1 MEPGRMEPGRM
12 DEDDWRVLAREARR
26 RLYRLIPD
34 ASAAR
39 DCAAA
44 LDRALDLAPGT
55 AKNALRRA
63 LTAQAD
69 LRAWVREQ
77 IARRRPADHSDYRS
91 AEPGPVRRL
100 EAVLPQQVVLVDRRF
115 PLYVRVLATS
125 PTGPSAALK
134 PFDVPPDGAT
144 VTVSVSAPGLFCQGD
159 LEQELRV
166 PGTGDSEPAH
176 FGFRA
181 VEAGLHRVLVRA
193 HRGGTFLGEL
203 TVEVAVETSAAGRS
217 VPGGEAVVTADL
229 PVMLC
234 EPGEVTLEVAREAD
248 HYRFRLLGDDLPRP
262 ERSDL
267 PSADPTEAVGLLVS
281 ELGLMARG
289 EHRLDSPAL
298 VQERLKDLGSGLWG
312 VIPATVR
319 TAFWNQLDRITSFT
333 VASELDTV
341 PWELLYAVDQSHEAG
356 FLAGRMAV
364 VRRSAGQSRARLIV
378 PTSIAFVQSRKMPEH
393 AEREIAAVRGHLS
406 GTQDLGVVEDL
417 DDLRQLLLPEP
428 PGVLHF
434 ACHHAF
440 DAKTGPAVELNGGEF
455 RPDTLNR
462 AALSRAWRNSPLV
475 FFNGCR
481 TGGEVRGL
489 TGTVGWAGQFLKA
502 GAGAFVGSLWNV
514 RSTSAADFADAFYR
528 ALAEGSPLG
537 EASRLARRVIMD
549 EAGDP
554 TWLAYTVYGNPSA
567 RVAGR

>member
-1 MEPGRMEPGRM
+1 M
-12 DEDDWRVLAREARR
+12 DEDDWRVLALEARR
-26 RLYRLIPD
+26 LVYRLIAD

-39 DCAAA
+39 DSAAA
-44 LDRALDLAPGT
+44 LDRALDLPPGT
-55 AKNALRRA
+55 AKAALRRA
-63 LTAQAD
+63 LTAQDD

-77 IARRRPADHSDYRS
+77 RARHRPDDLSDYRS
-91 AEPGPVRRL
+91 TEPGPVRRL
-100 EAVLPQQVVLVDRRF
+100 EAVLPRQSVVVDQRF

-134 PFDVPPDGAT
+134 PFDVPPEGAT
-144 VTVSVSAPGLFCQGD
+144 VTVSVSAPGLFSRDD
-159 LEQELRV
+159 LEQELVV
-166 PGTGDSEPAH
+166 PGTGDSEPAR

-181 VEAGLHRVLVRA
+181 LEAGLHRVLVRA
-193 HRGGTFLGEL
+193 HHGGTFLGEL
-203 TVEVAVETSAAGRS
+203 TVEVAVVTSAADKS
-217 VPGGEAVVTADL
+217 APGGEAVVTADL
-229 PVMLC
+229 PVMVC

-248 HYRFRLLGDDLPRP
+248 HYRFRLLGDDLARA
-262 ERSDL
+262 ERSAL
-267 PSADPTEAVGLLVS
+267 PSADPTEAVGLLVT

-312 VIPATVR
+312 IIPAAVR

-333 VASELDTV
+333 VASELETI
-341 PWELLYAVDQSHEAG
+341 PWELLYAGDETDEVG

-364 VRRSAGQSRARLIV
+364 VRRASGQSRARLIV
-378 PTSIAFVQSRKMPEH
+378 PSSTAFVRSRKVPEH
-393 AEREIAAVRGHLS
+393 AGREIVAVRAHLS
-406 GTQDLGVVEDL
+406 GTRDLGVVEDL
-417 DDLRQLLLPEP
+417 DDLRRLLLPEP

-434 ACHHAF
+434 ACHHTF
-440 DAKTGPAVELNGGEF
+440 DERTGAAVELNGGDF

-462 AALSRAWRNSPLV
+462 AALRRAWHNSPLV

-481 TGGEVRGL
+481 TGGEIRAL
-489 TGTVGWAGQFLKA
+489 TGTVGWAGKFLRA
-502 GAGAFVGSLWNV
+502 GAGAFVGSLWDV

-528 ALAEGSPLG
+528 ALADGTPLG
-537 EASRLARRVIMD
+537 EASLGARRAIMD

-567 RVAGR
+567 RLAGR